1 MTAVAIPLNPFR
13 PGAGTKPLYLAGR
26 THEKDE
32 FARALQQVPVIQNL
46 IITGLRGVGK
56 TVLLDELK
64 PIAQRNGWLWTG
76 NDLSEAGSLSE
87 GRIANRLI
95 VDLSALLSPIVVK
108 KQEHL
113 PFGFASKQHTS
124 ERQINY
130 DDLWNLYTA
139 SKGLVSDKLKALLSH
154 VAKIIEGTS
163 LKGIVFAY
171 DEAQNLSDHKE
182 KDEFP
187 LSLILDV
194 FAYLQ
199 RQYIKCQFLLLLTGL
214 PTLIPKLNEART
226 FTERMFHTIVLGRLN
241 DRDARDAIV
250 KPIEISQS
258 TLLFSESVI
267 ADVIASSNGYP
278 FFIQFIC
285 KEVFDAWIGKVT
297 VGLAPSVPKAEILAK
312 LDQDFFTPRWVRA
325 TDRQQEFMQ
334 VIATLPSAEE
344 EFSVPEIA
352 RASKIL
358 KRPFSPSHAIQIL
371 GNLAEKGLIYRNRRG
386 LYCFAVPLLAN
397 FIQRQLWD
405 PATLLNPGPLPNAP

>member
-1 MTAVAIPLNPFR
+1 MA
-13 PGAGTKPLYLAGR
+13 
-26 THEKDE
+26 
-32 FARALQQVPVIQNL
+32 
-46 IITGLRGVGK
+46 
-56 TVLLDELK
+56 
-64 PIAQRNGWLWTG
+64 WTG

-139 SKGLVSDKLKALLSH
+139 SKGLVLDKLKALLSH

-358 KRPFSPSHAIQIL
+358 KWPFSPFTPFRFW
-371 GNLAEKGLIYRNRRG
+371 E
-386 LYCFAVPLLAN
+386 
-397 FIQRQLWD
+397 
-405 PATLLNPGPLPNAP
+405 T